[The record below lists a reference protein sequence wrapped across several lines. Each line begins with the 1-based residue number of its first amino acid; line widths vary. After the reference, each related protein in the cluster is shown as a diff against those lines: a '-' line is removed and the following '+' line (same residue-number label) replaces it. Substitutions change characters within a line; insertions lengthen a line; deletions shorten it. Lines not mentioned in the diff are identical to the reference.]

1 VASESERLM
10 KLEHTR
16 GNGKQ
21 AVASDFPNLP
31 NVTNEGWLRPHPRFR
46 IKKIL
51 APVDFSEPSEKGLQ
65 YALSIAQEFGS
76 EIVLVHVVQPYP
88 VLPEMP
94 VPTDEL
100 TEALLSD
107 ANARLNEL
115 KERIKD
121 VPCTVRAPLGSPANR
136 ILEIAQDEAVD
147 LIVLGTHGR
156 TGLAHAFLGSVAE
169 RVVRLASCPTL
180 VVRAQ
185 ERDFVV
191 VHADDAEANRRGQK
205 PATAQR

>member
-1 VASESERLM
+1 M
-10 KLEHTR
+10 KLERTR

-21 AVASDFPNLP
+21 AAASDFPSLP
-31 NVTNEGWLRPHPRFR
+31 DITNESWLRPHPRFQ

-51 APVDFSEPSEKGLQ
+51 APVDFSEPSEKALQ

-76 EIVLVHVVQPYP
+76 EIILVHVVQPYP
-88 VLPEMP
+88 VLPELP
-94 VPTDEL
+94 ASTDEL

-121 VPCTVRAPLGSPANR
+121 VPCTVRAPLGSTANR
-136 ILEIAQDEAVD
+136 ILEIAQDEGVD

-156 TGLAHAFLGSVAE
+156 TGIAHTFLGSVAE
-169 RVVRLASCPTL
+169 RVVRLAPCPTL
-180 VVRAQ
+180 VVRAH

-205 PATAQR
+205 PAAAQR